1 MFGRKKRRA
10 ETPLPPAEESQR
22 HITSGNRTLRPML
35 AADVPRALEIIESH
49 DEDDA
54 EEAVVSFEGRG
65 IEHFWVLEVS
75 GRVVGVTGVRPNEA
89 ADAAGWLSWTYVHDD
104 DCGDGHGRWML
115 ETLLDEM
122 KQRGVR
128 ILFIS
133 VSDYVDPEDGP
144 VYAAAMHLYQ
154 ALGFKV
160 EVTNRDF
167 YAPGENQFLL
177 SKRLAAAADVIEK
190 PSPSADTAA
199 TRAKRNGDLPGS
211 TSEPIGYQLEQ
222 FEQTGRANP
231 EPEDAG
237 FQGVRAVIDEYPP
250 LQLNKL
256 DEIAETEGSFFIDWV
271 ERGKQC
277 FTVDDVQKGLAAAKE
292 QGARAVYITFPSNW
306 PAVVAPL
313 EESGFVLNG
322 ELHDYYRDGLGEK
335 HFVYRF

>member
-10 ETPLPPAEESQR
+10 EAPSPPAEDTHQ
-22 HITSGNRTLRPML
+22 HITSGNRTFRPML
-35 AADVPRALEIIESH
+35 ASDIPRALEIIESH

-54 EEAVVSFEGRG
+54 EEAVASFEGRG
-65 IEHFWVLEVS
+65 IGHFWVLEVA
-75 GRVVGVTGVRPNEA
+75 GRVIGVTGVRPNEA

-122 KQRGVR
+122 KRRGVR

-154 ALGFKV
+154 ALGFKI

-167 YAPGENQFLL
+167 YALGESQFLL
-177 SKRLAAAADVIEK
+177 SKRLIPAPDIIE
-190 PSPSADTAA
+190 PSSPPAQPVPA
-199 TRAKRNGDLPGS
+199 RPKRNGDLPDS
-211 TSEPIGYQLEQ
+211 TSEPIGYQLEPSG
-222 FEQTGRANP
+222 EARHTNA
-231 EPEDAG
+231 EPVDAA
-237 FQGVRAVIDEYPP
+237 FTDVDAVTDEYPP
-250 LQLNKL
+250 LQFNKL
-256 DEIAETEGSFFIDWV
+256 DEIAETEGSFYIDWV

-277 FTVDDVQKGLAAAKE
+277 FTADDVQKGLAAAKE

-306 PAVVAPL
+306 PEVIAPL
-313 EESGFVLNG
+313 EESGFILNG
-322 ELHDYYRDGLGEK
+322 ELKDYYRDGLGEK